1 MAVTNLKEK
10 LAKLISTE
18 PSGWMEEAI
27 ERAEN
32 RAWLKRSQ
40 GIAIKV
46 LRTLREKGLSQK
58 DLAASLSVSAQ
69 QVNKIVK
76 GGENLTLETISK
88 LENALGIQ
96 LIEVVNVQKYTDASK
111 ETITYS
117 ASTELVPDI
126 KSPIPV
132 YNTQENKPSLIR
144 MEYDNAK
151 DKYSYTKEL
160 AA

>member
-10 LAKLISTE
+10 LAKLVSTE

-40 GIAIKV
+40 SIAIKV
-46 LRTLREKGLSQK
+46 LRSLREKGLSQK
-58 DLAASLSVSAQ
+58 ELAAVLSVSPQ

-96 LIEVVNVQKYTDASK
+96 LIEVVSVQKHTDANK

-117 ASTELVPDI
+117 TSTELVPDI
-126 KSPIPV
+126 NSVIPV
-132 YNTQENKPSLIR
+132 YDKQYNKAALFK
-144 MEYDNAK
+144 MEYDAAK
-151 DKYSYTKEL
+151 DKYSYTKDI

>member
-1 MAVTNLKEK
+1 MSVTNLKVK
-10 LAKLISTE
+10 LAKLVSTE

-58 DLAASLSVSAQ
+58 ELAVALSVSPQ

-88 LENALGIQ
+88 LEVALAIQ
-96 LIEVVNVQKYTDASK
+96 LIEVVKVQKYTDAHK

-117 ASTELVPDI
+117 TTTELVPDI
-126 KSPIPV
+126 NSVIPV
-132 YNTQENKPSLIR
+132 YEKQHNKAALFK
-144 MEYDNAK
+144 MEYDAAK
-151 DKYSYTKEL
+151 DKYSYTKDK